1 MGVTCALGQ
10 DHVPLD
16 CAPHIYSSQVAP
28 GGLGKCLLHKQHRD
42 HSPPPR
48 GMPCPALPHSSSLT
62 HSRRAATPGWAP
74 LAVLWRFTECPLLQ
88 VPPSLARI
96 HAMGPVPM
104 ACTIWLV
111 PSGLGPNT
119 SSRASFLGFLR
130 LAPPSSAWRWS
141 FPSIQGRATLLRIIT
156 PRGSCAACQA
166 HRSLSTSLLSWLWA
180 SPAPSCPGAPH
191 LCCPCL
197 DHFPHTCCYHGSSLG
212 DRKALSAS
220 RPDWAGP
227 EKSQG
232 FNGQGQEGPAGG
244 AAGQGTGQF

>member
-1 MGVTCALGQ
+1 M
-10 DHVPLD
+10 
-16 CAPHIYSSQVAP
+16 
-28 GGLGKCLLHKQHRD
+28 LHKQHRD
-42 HSPPPR
+42 HSPPPW
-48 GMPCPALPHSSSLT
+48 GAQPGPSAFLLT
-62 HSRRAATPGWAP
+62 HPWQEGSHPGLGPPGGAMEIY
-74 LAVLWRFTECPLLQ
+74 R
-88 VPPSLARI
+88 VPPPPSS
-96 HAMGPVPM
+96 PVVGKNSCHGSWD
-104 ACTIWLV
+104 AQLV

-141 FPSIQGRATLLRIIT
+141 FPLIQGRAALLRIVT
-156 PRGSCAACQA
+156 PRGSCAAYQA
-166 HRSLSTSLLSWLWA
+166 HRRLSTSLLSWLWA

-232 FNGQGQEGPAGG
+232 FTGQGQEGPAGG